1 MIRIVYLCLAFVVT
15 NVVAQETS
23 RIKLKGKVTS
33 DVSVLEGI
41 YVINLKS
48 EQALVT
54 DKEGNF
60 SILAKVGDTL
70 LFTQGQFKE
79 VRIGLTQKDFEQE
92 MITVKMMP
100 IVNQL
105 REVIVRSGINAVS
118 MGIIPKGQ
126 KIYTPAERK
135 LYTAN
140 NLNATAN
147 AGSMMGGS
155 ISADPLL
162 NWFSGRTKM
171 LKKEVEVEKKESYM
185 RQLENMFT
193 IDYFVNTLKIPSEYV
208 KGFEYFI
215 VDNERF
221 VTILKSKNVTMTT
234 FLIGELA
241 TKYKEIIASEN

>member
-1 MIRIVYLCLAFVVT
+1 MIRIVCLYLAFVAT
-15 NVVAQETS
+15 NVVAQETP
-23 RIKLKGKVTS
+23 RIKLKGKVTA
-33 DVSVLEGI
+33 DATVLEGI

-54 DKEGNF
+54 DKEGDF

-70 LFTQGQFKE
+70 LFTEGQFKE
-79 VRIGLTQKDFEQE
+79 VRIALTQKDFEQE
-92 MITVKMMP
+92 MLSVKMMP

-135 LYTAN
+135 LYTAS

-162 NWFSGRTKM
+162 NWLSGRTKM
-171 LKKEVEVEKKESYM
+171 LKKEVEVEKKESYL

-193 IDYFVNTLKIPSEYV
+193 VDYFVEKLKIPIEYV
-208 KGFEYFI
+208 KGFEYYI
-215 VDNERF
+215 VENERF
-221 VTILKSKNVTMTT
+221 VTILKSKNVAMTT